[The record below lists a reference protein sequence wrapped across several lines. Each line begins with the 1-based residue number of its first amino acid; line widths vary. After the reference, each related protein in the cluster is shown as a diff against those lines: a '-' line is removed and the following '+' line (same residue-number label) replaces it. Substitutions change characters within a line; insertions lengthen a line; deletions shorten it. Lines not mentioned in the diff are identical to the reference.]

1 MDRCFALWES
11 SSARVFELQ
20 WGVTL
25 GRALVGLQ
33 LMEEVLAWWVWRS
46 LSTAFQGPVWEAWRW
61 LAVASGRA
69 SMGWRPLAGSQAALA
84 QKQWVNSPL

>member
-20 WGVTL
+20 RGVTL

-33 LMEEVLAWWVWRS
+33 LMEEVLA
-46 LSTAFQGPVWEAWRW
+46 
-61 LAVASGRA
+61 
-69 SMGWRPLAGSQAALA
+69 
-84 QKQWVNSPL
+84 